1 MSLERLEHIA
11 NLSFKADMSS
21 AESALKVIGA
31 EIDESILK
39 DTYLIAHLPYFTPEI
54 INGVVKFTEQEH
66 ITVKTK
72 HLQDLMTMLLKP
84 ESELYNE
91 FVSCFNEM
99 VKNNKSKYRH
109 LIKDDFDKNQIYTP
123 LAIYYHLLKNY
134 GSESPL
140 FKLFTVLFNKDY
152 HYILSKSRECKMDV
166 IPFIE
171 WILMEKNYDF
181 YQSIF
186 ILPNM
191 ASKKN
196 ICASLYIQGCISK
209 NLSHKIDI
217 GLHIYLELFLN
228 YDNNDKVLINLSQ
241 TQAGKKDE
249 FGAFETSIELD
260 EIKANRMCHKYHNY
274 RFAIDFSSLD
284 TEPFSLTL
292 DKPSFF
298 NFRDELSCYTGI
310 KNASPYPDDDK
321 NDEYQS
327 KFVTEYDYDVL
338 AIDDVDLLHMLLNA
352 RPIDNLFDIE
362 VI

>member
-1 MSLERLEHIA
+1 MSLEKLEHIV
-11 NLSFKADMSS
+11 NLSFKGDMSS
-21 AESALKVIGA
+21 AQSALSLIGA
-31 EIDESILK
+31 KIDDSIID
-39 DTYLIAHLPYFTPEI
+39 DTYLIANLPFFIPEI
-54 INGVVKFTEQEH
+54 INGVIKFIEQDY

-84 ESELYNE
+84 EAELYNE
-91 FVSCFNEM
+91 FVACFNEM

-109 LIKDDFDKNQIYTP
+109 LINDNFNKNKIYTP
-123 LAIYYHLLKNY
+123 LAVYYHLLKNY

-140 FKLFTVLFNKDY
+140 FKLFTVLFSKDY
-152 HYILSKSRECKMDV
+152 HYILSKSRECKMEV

-171 WILMEKNYDF
+171 WILEEENYDF

-186 ILPNM
+186 D
-191 ASKKN
+191 SSSYGKKEN
-196 ICASLYIQGCISK
+196 IDTSLYIQGCISK
-209 NLSHKIDI
+209 NLTHKVDI
-217 GLHIYLELFLN
+217 GLHIYLEPFLN
-228 YDNNDKVLINLSQ
+228 YDNNDEVLINLSQ
-241 TQAGKKDE
+241 TQTGSKDE

-284 TEPFSLTL
+284 TEPFGLTL

-298 NFRDELSCYTGI
+298 NFRDELSCCTGI

-321 NDEYQS
+321 NDEYQP

-338 AIDDVDLLHMLLNA
+338 SVDDVDLLNMLLNA

>member
-1 MSLERLEHIA
+1 MSLERLEHIV

-21 AESALKVIGA
+21 VESALKVIGA
-31 EIDESILK
+31 EIDESILE
-39 DTYLIAHLPYFTPEI
+39 DTYLITHFPYFTPEI
-54 INGVVKFTEQEH
+54 INGVIKFTAQDY

-84 ESELYNE
+84 ESALYNE
-91 FVSCFNEM
+91 FVACFNEM
-99 VKNNKSKYRH
+99 IKNNKSKYRH

-152 HYILSKSRECKMDV
+152 HYILSKSRECKMEV

-171 WILMEKNYDF
+171 WILMEENYDF

-186 ILPNM
+186 NT
-191 ASKKN
+191 SKYGKQKN
-196 ICASLYIQGCISK
+196 IVASLYIQGCISK

-228 YDNNDKVLINLSQ
+228 YDNNDKVLMNLSQ
-241 TQAGKKDE
+241 TQTGDKDE

-284 TEPFSLTL
+284 TDPFGLTL
-292 DKPSFF
+292 EKPSFF
-298 NFRDELSCYTGI
+298 NFRDEISCYIEVKKTSESLSDE
-310 KNASPYPDDDK
+310 NDDK
-321 NDEYQS
+321 S
-327 KFVTEYDYDVL
+327 TRFTTEYDYDLLSVE
-338 AIDDVDLLHMLLNA
+338 DVDLLNMLITA
-352 RPIDNLFDIE
+352 QPIDNLFEIE

>member
-31 EIDESILK
+31 EIDESILEN
-39 DTYLIAHLPYFTPEI
+39 TYLIANLPYFIPEI
-54 INGVVKFTEQEH
+54 INGVIKFTEQEH

-72 HLQDLMTMLLKP
+72 HLQDLMTILLKP
-84 ESELYNE
+84 ESALYNE
-91 FVSCFNEM
+91 FVACFNEM
-99 VKNNKSKYRH
+99 VKNNESKYHH

-140 FKLFTVLFNKDY
+140 FKLFTVLFNKYY
-152 HYILSKSRECKMDV
+152 HYILSKSRECKMDI

-186 ILPNM
+186 DT
-191 ASKKN
+191 SSYGKQKN
-196 ICASLYIQGCISK
+196 IGASLYIQGCISK
-209 NLSHKIDI
+209 NLTHKIDI
-217 GLHIYLELFLN
+217 GLHIYLEPFLN
-228 YDNNDKVLINLSQ
+228 YDNNEKVLINLSQ
-241 TQAGKKDE
+241 TQTGDKDE

-284 TEPFSLTL
+284 TNPFGLTL
-292 DKPSFF
+292 EKPSFF
-298 NFRDELSCYTGI
+298 NFRDELSCYIEI
-310 KNASPYPDDDK
+310 KKASASLSDNENDD
-321 NDEYQS
+321 EPHR
-327 KFVTEYDYDVL
+327 FTTEYDYDVL
-338 AIDDVDLLHMLLNA
+338 AIDDVDLLNMLLNA

>member
-1 MSLERLEHIA
+1 MSLERLEHIV

-31 EIDESILK
+31 EIDESILE
-39 DTYLIAHLPYFTPEI
+39 DTYLITHFPYFTPEI
-54 INGVVKFTEQEH
+54 INGVIKFTEQDY

-84 ESELYNE
+84 ESDLYNE
-91 FVSCFNEM
+91 FVACFNKM

-109 LIKDDFDKNQIYTP
+109 LINDDFDKNKIYTP

-241 TQAGKKDE
+241 TQADKKDE

-284 TEPFSLTL
+284 TNPFGLTL
-292 DKPSFF
+292 EKPSFF
-298 NFRDELSCYTGI
+298 NFRDELSCYVDVEKT
-310 KNASPYPDDDK
+310 SESHSDDEDDDK
-321 NDEYQS
+321 PLR
-327 KFVTEYDYDVL
+327 FTTEYDYDVL
-338 AIDDVDLLHMLLNA
+338 SVDDVDLLGMLITA
-352 RPIDNLFDIE
+352 RPIDNLFDID

>member
-1 MSLERLEHIA
+1 MSLERLEHIV

-31 EIDESILK
+31 EIDESILE

-54 INGVVKFTEQEH
+54 INGVVKFTEQEY

-84 ESELYNE
+84 ESALYNE
-91 FVSCFNEM
+91 FVACFNEI

-274 RFAIDFSSLD
+274 RFAVDFSSLD
-284 TEPFSLTL
+284 TDPFGLTL
-292 DKPSFF
+292 EKPSFF
-298 NFRDELSCYTGI
+298 NFRDELSCYADVEKT
-310 KNASPYPDDDK
+310 SESLSDDE
-321 NDEYQS
+321 NDGKPS
-327 KFVTEYDYDVL
+327 RFITEYDYDLLSV
-338 AIDDVDLLHMLLNA
+338 DDVDLLTMLLNA
-352 RPIDNLFDIE
+352 QPIDNLFDIE

>member
-1 MSLERLEHIA
+1 MPLEKLEHIV

-31 EIDESILK
+31 EIDESILE
-39 DTYLIAHLPYFTPEI
+39 DTYLIAHLPFFSPEI
-54 INGVVKFTEQEH
+54 INGVIKFTVQDYVT
-66 ITVKTK
+66 IQTK

-84 ESELYNE
+84 ESDLYNE
-91 FVSCFNEM
+91 FVACFNEM

-109 LIKDDFDKNQIYTP
+109 LINDDFNKNKIYTP

-134 GSESPL
+134 GSETPL
-140 FKLFTVLFNKDY
+140 FKLFTVLFSKDY

-171 WILMEKNYDF
+171 WILEEENYDF

-186 ILPNM
+186 NT
-191 ASKKN
+191 SSYGKKEN
-196 ICASLYIQGCISK
+196 ITASLYIQGCISK

-228 YDNNDKVLINLSQ
+228 YDNNDKVLMNLSQ

-274 RFAIDFSSLD
+274 RFAIDFSFLD
-284 TEPFSLTL
+284 TDPFGLTL
-292 DKPSFF
+292 EKPSFF
-298 NFRDELSCYTGI
+298 NFRDELFCYVDVEKTT
-310 KNASPYPDDDK
+310 ASHFDDEDDDK
-321 NDEYQS
+321 PLR
-327 KFVTEYDYDVL
+327 FTTEYDYDVL
-338 AIDDVDLLHMLLNA
+338 SVDDVDLLNMLLNA